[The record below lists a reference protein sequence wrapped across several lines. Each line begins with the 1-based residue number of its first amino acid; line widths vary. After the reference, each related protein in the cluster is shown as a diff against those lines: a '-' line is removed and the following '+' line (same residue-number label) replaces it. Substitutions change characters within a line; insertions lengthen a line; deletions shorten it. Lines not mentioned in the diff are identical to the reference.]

1 MNFTQTTNQYPHN
14 PQKSQPVIVDHA
26 DAIKGRL
33 QDLMMHMPAAGYIR
47 QAGLIPHI
55 VPFSSATL
63 WRMVNAGT
71 FPAPYKLSPRITA
84 WRIDEVMEWAE
95 KAPKIRAYKRKTND

>member
-1 MNFTQTTNQYPHN
+1 MNFDRAPGSNPHN
-14 PQKSQPVIVDHA
+14 PQKVPVNHA
-26 DAIKGRL
+26 NVIKERL

-63 WRMVNAGT
+63 WRFVNAGT
-71 FPAPYKLSPRITA
+71 FPTPYKLSPRITA
-84 WRIDEVMEWAE
+84 WRISEVMAWAE
-95 KAPKIRAYKRKTND
+95 KAPKIRTYKRKTND

>member
-1 MNFTQTTNQYPHN
+1 MNFNNRPEASPQNTQ
-14 PQKSQPVIVDHA
+14 KAEDGHA
-26 DAIKGRL
+26 QGIKERL
-33 QDLMMHMPAAGYIR
+33 QELMMHMPAAGYIR

-71 FPAPYKLSPRITA
+71 FPAPYKLSARITA
-84 WRIDEVMEWAE
+84 WRTGEVMAWAE
-95 KAPKIRAYKRKTND
+95 KKPKIRVHKRKAND